1 MAEEKFSVEVR
12 AGSTPSCSVISVTGP
27 LVLEGVFKFQAAW
40 RSSTEQKLIFDLSG
54 VPYMDSSAIGSLV
67 NAHVSCANHR
77 RAMALAGVH
86 ERVKQILT
94 VTQVAT
100 LFSFFPDVATAEA
113 ALSERSVRDT
123 VNS

>member
-1 MAEEKFSVEVR
+1 MSQEKFSVEIHS
-12 AGSTPSCSVISVTGP
+12 GSTSSCSVISVAGP
-27 LVLEGVFKFQAAW
+27 LVLENLFKFQAAW
-40 RSSTEQKLIFDLSG
+40 RSSTERKLIFDLSG

-67 NAHVSCANHR
+67 NAHVSCANHG
-77 RAMALAGVH
+77 RALALAGVH

-100 LFSFFPDVATAEA
+100 LFSFFPDAAAAET
-113 ALSERSVRDT
+113 ALSERPVRDT